1 MSKARFDK
9 AFAAFIRRG
18 EDKIIPTTFFQL
30 LKEIEQ
36 ERVQQTIELRAKIV
50 EGQLQFESSP
60 DLSVHHNEIIVG
72 RQRIVVKVS

>member
-18 EDKIIPTTFFQL
+18 EDKITPTTFFQL

-60 DLSVHHNEIIVG
+60 DLYVHHNEIIVG